1 MSFIDFFL
9 WLKKVLSYLLLSHL
23 ILSQV
28 QSLWRT
34 AYKLTRLFAS
44 PEYRGPLRAAMT
56 IKGKLEKFRIH
67 MPLINVLCNPG
78 IKDRHWQLM
87 SEQVRTL
94 LRLCSDPIFLLFPI
108 LCAQIS

>member
-1 MSFIDFFL
+1 MTNRSDCSVYLFLVFRTRMNFFMTESSII
-9 WLKKVLSYLLLSHL
+9 LSYL

-87 SEQVRTL
+87 SEQVRAI
-94 LRLCSDPIFLLFPI
+94 SDH
-108 LCAQIS
+108 SSVT